1 MNNIKAAVKSVL
13 SSSKGSLSS
22 KRLMGIWMV
31 LVTTGCLIYG
41 VAHEGITPNISSI
54 MDTYMITG
62 ASLLGVDSVASIWK
76 NKGANNS
83 SEEPSTEA

>member
-1 MNNIKAAVKSVL
+1 MTNIKSVVKSVL
-13 SSSKGSLSS
+13 SSTRGSISS

-31 LVTTGCLIYG
+31 LVATGCLIYG

-76 NKGANNS
+76 NKGTNNS
-83 SEEPSTEA
+83 SEELSTEA